1 MILKDIRVVIVGGSS
16 GIGNAIAR
24 RALQDGA
31 SVVIAGRSQDKL
43 DAAKILLGGLVETIA
58 FDAGDP
64 QAAAD
69 VYAGIGPIDHLVS
82 TAASLT
88 YAPIASID
96 LDAVEAMI
104 STKIRGPLLAAR
116 FAADKIREGGSMTFL
131 TGLAAYRPT
140 LGTVVV
146 ATVNAALEGMVKA
159 LAVELAP
166 LRVNGLSP
174 GVTDTPGWD
183 FMPGQDREK
192 LFAELRT
199 SLPARRIGAP
209 EDIAAAALLLMTNPF
224 ITGTVLDVDGG
235 GRLS

>member
-1 MILKDIRVVIVGGSS
+1 MILKDKRVVIVGGSS
-16 GIGNAIAR
+16 GIGKAIAQ
-24 RALQDGA
+24 RALQEGA

-58 FDAGDP
+58 FDSGDP

-69 VYAGIGPIDHLVS
+69 VYAGIGPIDHFVS

-88 YAPIASID
+88 YASIASID
-96 LDAVEAMI
+96 LYAVEAMI

-140 LGTVVV
+140 PGTVAV

-174 GVTDTPGWD
+174 GVTETPGWD